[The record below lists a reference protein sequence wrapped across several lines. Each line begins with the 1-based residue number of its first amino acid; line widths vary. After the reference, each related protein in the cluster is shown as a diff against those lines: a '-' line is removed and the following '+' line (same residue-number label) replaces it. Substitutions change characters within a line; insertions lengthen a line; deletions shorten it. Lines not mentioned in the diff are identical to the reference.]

1 MKLDKET
8 KQEIKRLKKE
18 KKFEEIYNRFGSKIY
33 VKSSPRF
40 YMRRLILELI
50 KEEKYAEIKQKF
62 GKSKYNA
69 YLPLI
74 RKNQVLKETKN
85 RFLAD
90 AAYVA
95 GKVKRGITYLAMGAV
110 IAVPISG
117 VRVAYDQHKAK
128 VAIME
133 ENKEIIEEYNED
145 LEEYASYIKSL
156 NLTQKEIVVKVM
168 SDIYEKYKYK
178 YKFPTGD
185 VNGFF
190 RFYLFENGYGVCRNI
205 ADDFCAKLNAI
216 DPSFNAHIIGCKLN
230 EVDEDGE
237 DIHYDIMDNIERI
250 IEDED
255 EDEEDTLTVESRF
268 LNPDTIGN
276 HAVAV
281 INIKGEPVP
290 LVVDPTNLGMGGIIN
305 GKIWMFYTIENADD
319 AIDARLLSTIFISE
333 DPLSIVTDFF
343 DSLDFRELFDDLK
356 ERYGTDSLEETLE
369 NVREK
374 VEQNKNA
381 RVDRGNEEF
390 RLRLA
395 KLAEGHVTQ
404 DTIRKERKEVLER

>member
-50 KEEKYAEIKQKF
+50 KEEKYEDIRQKF
-62 GKSKYNA
+62 GKRKYNA

-90 AAYVA
+90 AAYVV
-95 GKVKRGITYLAMGAV
+95 GKVKRGITYLAIETM

-117 VRVAYDQHKAK
+117 VGVAYDQHKAK

-230 EVDEDGE
+230 KVDENGE

-250 IEDED
+250 IEA

-374 VEQNKNA
+374 VEQNKIA
-381 RVDRGNEEF
+381 RVDKGNEEF

-395 KLAEGHVTQ
+395 KLAECPTTQ
-404 DTIRKERKEVLER
+404 VNNRIEIRKEVLER

>member
-18 KKFEEIYNRFGSKIY
+18 KQFEEIYSRYGSEVY

-40 YMRRLILELI
+40 YMRKLILELI
-50 KEEKYAEIKQKF
+50 KEGKYEEIKQKF
-62 GKSKYNA
+62 GKGKYNA

-74 RKNQVLKETKN
+74 RKNQVLKKTQN

-117 VRVAYDQHKAK
+117 VGVAYDHYKEQK
-128 VAIME
+128 AIME

-145 LEEYASYIKSL
+145 LEEYASYIRSL

-168 SDIYEKYKYK
+168 SDIYDKYKYK

-185 VNGFF
+185 IKGFY

-255 EDEEDTLTVESRF
+255 EEDTLTVESRF

-276 HAVAV
+276 HAVAI

-290 LVVDPTNLGMGGIIN
+290 LVVDPTNPGMGAMFN
-305 GKIWMFYTIENADD
+305 GEIHMFDTTENADE
-319 AIDARLLSTIFISE
+319 AIDKKTIGTLIITE
-333 DPLSIVTDFF
+333 NPLRIITDFF
-343 DSLDFRELFDDLK
+343 DSIEIRELFNDLK
-356 ERYGTDSLEETLE
+356 ERYGTDALEETLE
-369 NVREK
+369 KVKEK
-374 VEQNKNA
+374 EIQKTSV
-381 RVDRGNEEF
+381 RVDKGNEEF
-390 RLRLA
+390 RIRLA
-395 KLAEGHVTQ
+395 KLAEGPVKQ
-404 DTIRKERKEVLER
+404 DSIRIERRKEVLER